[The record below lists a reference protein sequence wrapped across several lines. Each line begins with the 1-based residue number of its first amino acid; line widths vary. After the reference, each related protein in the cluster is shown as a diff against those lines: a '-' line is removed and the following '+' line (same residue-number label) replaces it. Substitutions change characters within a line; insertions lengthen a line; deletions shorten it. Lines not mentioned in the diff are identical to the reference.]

1 MTSRSAAAR
10 GVSPSS
16 SLPLGSTHSLR
27 LRKRTTAISGVPSRR
42 STIPPAARTGA
53 RTISRPMSA
62 IFETRS
68 DRQYSGARLKV
79 EIATH
84 LLANETIRGPD
95 AALTLP
101 RLIFRWTDSGHRAG
115 RHGRR
120 RQRRESRARSEATD
134 EIADYG
140 RRCQRRANRF
150 AKRSVRRDRSF
161 RWWGRRQRKLTQ
173 GCRIRQLWISPHG
186 WRSHPSGLVTGNHR
200 AQVRV
205 P

>member
-1 MTSRSAAAR
+1 MLCLGPPCRPGERGRLERERAYIGKKRALIGAREPRDGSIKRQPVDSSHIIHQVVGRLATRLHSPVVNDLGASAGLIDQRSKKFMLGTSCPVSSMTSRSAAAR

-101 RLIFRWTDSGHRAG
+101 RLIFR
-115 RHGRR
+115 
-120 RQRRESRARSEATD
+120 
-134 EIADYG
+134 
-140 RRCQRRANRF
+140 
-150 AKRSVRRDRSF
+150 
-161 RWWGRRQRKLTQ
+161 
-173 GCRIRQLWISPHG
+173 
-186 WRSHPSGLVTGNHR
+186 
-200 AQVRV
+200 
-205 P
+205 